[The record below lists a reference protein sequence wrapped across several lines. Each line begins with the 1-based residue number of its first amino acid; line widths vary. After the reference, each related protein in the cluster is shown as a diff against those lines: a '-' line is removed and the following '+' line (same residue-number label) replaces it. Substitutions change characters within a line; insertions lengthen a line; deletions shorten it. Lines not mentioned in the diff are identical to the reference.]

1 MISLQNFR
9 RQKLGLY
16 FWINKIGYI
25 DLFFFFVFFFT
36 KIGQNVPALII
47 NGPKC
52 FLFNNSNTSFLRPSH
67 VKKIGQIILYPCN
80 TIYIFSLTKKQLLI
94 QKASSSILV
103 LHLLIDMMQ
112 LILLYVLIQFQ
123 GTEFRKQCQFWV
135 WRLATIYQ

>member
-25 DLFFFFVFFFT
+25 DFFFFFFT

-67 VKKIGQIILYPCN
+67 VKKIGQIILYSCN

-103 LHLLIDMMQ
+103 LHLLIGMMQ
-112 LILLYVLIQFQ
+112 LILLYVLIRFQ